1 MLRPYCLYKSRCG
14 RPLSI
19 RACCFFAAILRK
31 PVANLSSFLYSHV
44 LVYSLRVRTEMCA
57 FSEMRVYPGH
67 GIRLI
72 RRDGQP
78 VLLGS
83 SKVKSLLKQGKKPGK
98 LMWTQTWRRLN
109 KKGKDDGGARKKRV
123 KKTVVA
129 RAISGVSVDVLK
141 SMRKVGVAKPKNAA
155 TEAALKE
162 VKEKK
167 KQAAAA
173 NRSGAP
179 RGGANVP
186 KLQAKH
192 K

>member
-1 MLRPYCLYKSRCG
+1 MAVDKSFE
-14 RPLSI
+14 P
-19 RACCFFAAILRK
+19 CCIFAAILTK
-31 PVANLSSFLYSHV
+31 SVANLSSFFDFHVFCYSHHI
-44 LVYSLRVRTEMCA
+44 RTEMCA

-167 KQAAAA
+167 KQAAAS

>member
-1 MLRPYCLYKSRCG
+1 M
-14 RPLSI
+14 
-19 RACCFFAAILRK
+19 
-31 PVANLSSFLYSHV
+31 
-44 LVYSLRVRTEMCA
+44 
-57 FSEMRVYPGH
+57 YPGH

-109 KKGKDDGGARKKRV
+109 KKGKDDGSARKRRV
-123 KKTVVA
+123 KKAVVQ
-129 RAISGVSVDVLK
+129 RAIVGASLDVLK
-141 SMRKVGVAKPKNAA
+141 SMRKATVAKPKNAA

-162 VKEKK
+162 VKATKK
-167 KQAAAA
+167 KG
-173 NRSGAP
+173 SGSSAGP
-179 RGGANVP
+179 KGSKANVP
-186 KLQAKH
+186 KLQQKH

>member
-1 MLRPYCLYKSRCG
+1 
-14 RPLSI
+14 
-19 RACCFFAAILRK
+19 
-31 PVANLSSFLYSHV
+31 
-44 LVYSLRVRTEMCA
+44 MCA

-109 KKGKDDGGARKKRV
+109 KKGKDDGAGRKKRV
-123 KKTVVA
+123 KKAVVQ
-129 RAISGVSVDVLK
+129 RAIVGADVDVLK
-141 SMRKVGVAKPKNAA
+141 KMRKATVPKPKSAA

-162 VKEKK
+162 VKANKK
-167 KQAAAA
+167 KNAAAKGA
-173 NRSGAP
+173 SGP
-179 RGGANVP
+179 RGGASVP
-186 KLQAKH
+186 KLQQKH

>member
-1 MLRPYCLYKSRCG
+1 
-14 RPLSI
+14 
-19 RACCFFAAILRK
+19 
-31 PVANLSSFLYSHV
+31 
-44 LVYSLRVRTEMCA
+44 
-57 FSEMRVYPGH
+57 
-67 GIRLI
+67 
-72 RRDGQP
+72 
-78 VLLGS
+78 
-83 SKVKSLLKQGKKPGK
+83 
-98 LMWTQTWRRLN
+98 MWTQTWRRLN

>member
-1 MLRPYCLYKSRCG
+1 
-14 RPLSI
+14 
-19 RACCFFAAILRK
+19 
-31 PVANLSSFLYSHV
+31 
-44 LVYSLRVRTEMCA
+44 MCA